1 MGANKEEISK
11 KHDDAKL
18 GNLTRQ
24 QLKDLEARDKSK
36 LQKTLDLL
44 IMVLPIICG
53 IIAICEYK
61 FIPDNSPNE
70 NPNTYLGLLIILI
83 GAYVLYLAYAGI
95 KNARNDKTV
104 LEKIRYKAPL
114 YSALFLLLGMYD
126 YLTL

>member
-1 MGANKEEISK
+1 MVANKEEISK
-11 KHDDAKL
+11 KYDDAKL

-83 GAYVLYLAYAGI
+83 GAYVLYLA
-95 KNARNDKTV
+95 
-104 LEKIRYKAPL
+104 
-114 YSALFLLLGMYD
+114 
-126 YLTL
+126 